1 MASLT
6 KKLKAKLKKQKSTP
20 KTTNSSPQ
28 STSRAKNTAP
38 DQTAANPKNLSP
50 SDPTKAVE
58 NTNADIDAAKSMPPK
73 DASKL
78 LRAAHFLKKV
88 LLELDGQNKDS
99 NSESGKA
106 QKDTST
112 NTADLKK
119 ATDDYN
125 KAKAQVKDRS
135 STTGVG
141 GAATRAASKAGNLA
155 KKKPAE
161 MTPGEIRD
169 GIKEVENAI
178 EEGKA
183 LLPADASLLQRAL
196 FALKMALFELG
207 GVDPKLA
214 VKDKEELEKL
224 IAEKTKDAPPDAAAQ
239 QKVAQAVEGVNQ
251 AQDQIQRNREARG
264 ESSTDTSHP
273 ALNKLKQKK
282 PEDMSASEIQEGI
295 DAVEKAIEDGKA
307 LLPAD
312 AGLLQRLL
320 FALKMALFELG
331 GVDPELAVKDKDEL
345 EKAIAEKTSDAP
357 PDPQTSQNLTKAI
370 DDVNQ
375 AQAQIANRNPA
386 KQNSADSEYPG
397 LDRLK
402 QKQPEELSAEELKE
416 AIDDIERSIEKA
428 KVLLPENASTF
439 QRALYTLLMALY
451 ELGGVD
457 PKLRYEGQER
467 LEEILKEKL
476 AADNQEV
483 DTETRANFNQAI
495 QDYKEAESTVQGNL
509 DAAPDDQDLNQVL
522 TKPEK
527 LSPEQIRNS
536 IAALDRN
543 IKQARRLPPEDASV
557 FLRAAYILR
566 EALLL
571 LAGESNE
578 VELPQEE
585 EPIAVN
591 ADVKEAVDGY
601 RELIV

>member
-1 MASLT
+1 MPSLA
-6 KKLKAKLKKQKSTP
+6 KKLKAKLKKQKSSP
-20 KTTNSSPQ
+20 KTTNSSPK
-28 STSRAKNTAP
+28 SASGAKNTAP

-50 SDPTKAVE
+50 PDRTKAVE
-58 NTNADIDAAKSMPPK
+58 NTNADIDTAKSMPPK
-73 DASKL
+73 EAGKL

-99 NSESGKA
+99 NRESGEEK
-106 QKDTST
+106 KDAST
-112 NTADLKK
+112 DTADLKK

-135 STTGVG
+135 STAGAG

-161 MTPGEIRD
+161 MTPGEISD
-169 GIKEVENAI
+169 GIKEVEKAI
-178 EEGKA
+178 EAGKA

-207 GVDPKLA
+207 GVDPDLA

-264 ESSTDTSHP
+264 ESSADTSNP

-282 PEDMSASEIQEGI
+282 PEEMSAAEIREGI

-345 EKAIAEKTSDAP
+345 EKAIASKLKDSPPSPQVQQNLSQAIDDVNQAQGQIAANQPQGSTETSPRATPALDTLRKKNPQDITKTEIVEGIEEVDQKIEETKALLPKEAGLLQRLLFALKMALFELGGVDPQLVYQDKEELEELIAENISDVP
-357 PDPQTSQNLTKAI
+357 PDPQTSLNLTKAI

-375 AQAQIANRNPA
+375 AQS
-386 KQNSADSEYPG
+386 QN
-397 LDRLK
+397 
-402 QKQPEELSAEELKE
+402 
-416 AIDDIERSIEKA
+416 
-428 KVLLPENASTF
+428 
-439 QRALYTLLMALY
+439 Y
-451 ELGGVD
+451 EL
-457 PKLRYEGQER
+457 
-467 LEEILKEKL
+467 
-476 AADNQEV
+476 
-483 DTETRANFNQAI
+483 
-495 QDYKEAESTVQGNL
+495 
-509 DAAPDDQDLNQVL
+509 
-522 TKPEK
+522 
-527 LSPEQIRNS
+527 
-536 IAALDRN
+536 
-543 IKQARRLPPEDASV
+543 
-557 FLRAAYILR
+557 
-566 EALLL
+566 
-571 LAGESNE
+571 
-578 VELPQEE
+578 
-585 EPIAVN
+585 
-591 ADVKEAVDGY
+591 
-601 RELIV
+601 